1 MRRQRPSMVQAKEQY
16 VFVYVAIVELV
27 KRILENIPQA
37 PPKQL
42 NFEKKVSMKN
52 TMDSV
57 NNFLSPSNPLSPP
70 LSSMSFS
77 SSSLLQDVPIPIP
90 TNVDENIYANLSGLQ
105 LDDVSIIIINHY
117 IQHIINI
124 ILIESARS

>member
-1 MRRQRPSMVQAKEQY
+1 MVQAKEQY

-70 LSSMSFS
+70 LSSMSLS